1 LAGGDRFDYGGTRMT
16 VMAPPPEDVT
26 AESVTDQDSLVLRL
40 VYGRRSVLLTGDL
53 EPKVEASLVE
63 AGAFSPTDI
72 LKVPH
77 HGSRASTSNAMLKQ
91 VRPTFAVIS
100 DGFENTYHHPHPQ
113 LLGRLEA
120 ARATPLRTDLLGL
133 VTLYTDGRTLE
144 VEQILPHF
152 F

>member
-1 LAGGDRFDYGGTRMT
+1 M
-16 VMAPPPEDVT
+16 
-26 AESVTDQDSLVLRL
+26 
-40 VYGRRSVLLTGDL
+40 L
-53 EPKVEASLVE
+53 E
-63 AGAFSPTDI
+63 
-72 LKVPH
+72 
-77 HGSRASTSNAMLKQ
+77 Q